1 MRPQLQKTLLVPL
14 SSSGRSDFNIQ
25 HGETRS
31 SCSQEEALRPA
42 WVKEA
47 VSGGSEGGGGVGG
60 GGAGVLLRSSPLYS
74 VFITAESWRESE
86 PGGVSHQHRVLKEGR
101 RLQRP
106 RGTFS
111 FLASARDPRSS
122 SPAPRS
128 VGEHR
133 ECLKEQFTRNQSSAV
148 KNFYISHIIKK
159 KKKKG
164 KSPVTFFKM
173 TVSQNNRE
181 KVSCQKLLLTYPQFP
196 KNVSYLFQV
205 KFHTEKVKWKNSWR
219 KKLNK
224 FFWRLKNLKI
234 LQKWKF

>member
-1 MRPQLQKTLLVPL
+1 MSSGSVWAAVLCEQRFWLKDQHQCGPVSAGGSEMRPQLQKTLLVPL

-111 FLASARDPRSS
+111 FLASARGPRSS

-133 ECLKEQFTRNQSSAV
+133 ECLKEQFTRNQSSAI
-148 KNFYISHIIKK
+148 KNFYISHIVKK
-159 KKKKG
+159 KKENLLWHFLNDCFTKQQR
-164 KSPVTFFKM
+164 KSLLPKVT
-173 TVSQNNRE
+173 
-181 KVSCQKLLLTYPQFP
+181 
-196 KNVSYLFQV
+196 SYLSSV
-205 KFHTEKVKWKNSWR
+205 P
-219 KKLNK
+219 KKCLL
-224 FFWRLKNLKI
+224 FVPS
-234 LQKWKF
+234 